1 MSSREI
7 EEQRNKIRQENNP
20 GVSSEGVVGAA
31 VALAATTALFYR
43 FGGAKYLSNGLNGG
57 LKIAKDLKR
66 ISDSRLS
73 GQVTYKDVK
82 NFYKDTTKAWYK
94 RKDEV
99 NKTPITLD
107 TTNRKNLFGFI
118 ETLKTLNQEKQ
129 KIVHKEFINQYYID
143 PAKKQFDEIFG
154 EYSTLEKSTKSKFE
168 QYLKDMSYAF
178 GNIEAMTRV
187 KYKHKFNTVKEQEK
201 TDEID
206 KFLKSRYDNSEE
218 RDAFRN
224 QTYINVDSQLKKLK
238 EKSVQINNLE
248 EQFLAKSNDF
258 VQKLIDSTTNTRAAT
273 VQDLL
278 DNKDKIQDQIIYSKN
293 KNRNFISS
301 MLKEV
306 DELRQNIREKQGVE
320 AEQRFLRLNPDK
332 VNLRVDGDGNL
343 YSTAPINE
351 FKQTLLNVGAN
362 TLPGKILRLR
372 SFEQKSKT
380 PNFLFMQK
388 GSFDPYLAANLN
400 TSDNNKT
407 LDASYYQLGNK
418 IYKSTNNDIQEVQVD
433 FSNHLVSGV
442 YGAEHK
448 LINSLTGN
456 NKYKK
461 SNNKIFRFLDVFQD
475 REEYSGNI
483 INKIKSIGNK
493 DNNHNWRGNKYNE
506 LFNPSEEQKEEL
518 LNAYNTDDSLDSY
531 NYAIKYSEKY
541 KALNAFFK
549 KNVYDVTRKTIN
561 EIADSSKNKES
572 KTLLNILANTNDD
585 EILNKL
591 LKYKQDN
598 KLQLINENL
607 IKLIDNIFK
616 DKNKELDKI
625 NLKTDRE
632 NTNLST
638 SVFDVF
644 NFNPNHEAE
653 DFSKRLKVE
662 ILKEAF
668 LQESKK
674 NDNKFDFSNIFD
686 LFKNVTNKEERQRVE
701 QLGSYGIFEF
711 KTGINSARKDRNKQ
725 ELWGE
730 ISRVNYILSSS
741 VDETDKKVRKNLQD
755 IVSSRVNKYEV
766 IQNIE
771 DDDVVPSE
779 EMPEWIHIG
788 DTIGP
793 MQIIKNLNNFTK
805 TKNSIHKGIMQF
817 SAGYD
822 RPEDITTATLQTYFL
837 AHRLSD
843 SMNILGLGFSNDSL
857 KSLPSLLFNIG
868 AKRILPAAIAGTYLE
883 WTDDTSQEL
892 TGTSVSGAMA
902 NGLANIDLAA
912 RKASDFTGLTDWLK
926 KEKQINPIM
935 QYWGDHNEF
944 MSYDERKKWYESGYD
959 PVRKGAWWTFGG
971 VAEARGG
978 EISYWQPSYAR
989 RINSDYEDKSLYDGY
1004 FDKWSHS
1011 LLPTPSNPFS
1021 PIAGLLDPYWLEKK
1035 HALDRPYPIS
1045 GPMFAEGTPWGAIL
1059 NPTLGRIIKP
1069 QKELYPERLNN
1080 GIDLKVMLHQ
1090 MNDYIKNKAENL
1102 SGQNTFVVNG
1112 NNIDSINYTLYNT
1125 LSDNQYIS
1133 SINIHNVGN
1142 NKTFITTGLATKKSG
1157 SIPTYHRNYTNSN
1170 SQYGTNHTSVIYDGI
1185 DTTIKPLNDFN
1196 VNIEQEKTIGYKQ
1209 ALKQALIGEKDFYQ
1223 TRGTI
1228 LQDDNGNLGIVASNY
1243 LKKENY
1249 EFELKDSLAL
1259 DKVINGDPFSIKS
1272 NLISAVHNL
1281 NPFETI
1287 KDLNYNIRKQVY
1299 IKQNRKNDFKVD
1311 DSSGI
1316 VGYDEQGVVS
1326 PEKLKTFSPTQ
1337 SMEILD
1343 DSYQIDALLH
1353 AQKGAGFVQDAKTS
1367 LRLATGIYGY
1377 MANELTGFGNN
1388 TIKQM
1393 ASSSDMTSFSRTFW
1407 DANIGGAG
1415 GDVMEIVRRF
1425 IPDFKRGNRIN
1436 PLLNTMPDWLPDR
1449 FHFGDPYT
1457 GIQKGEMRLPGK
1469 GYESLNQLHPDIYGR
1484 YGALDRFKILADV
1497 APFSPEFKLWKN
1509 IAEQTVKDP
1518 NLISE
1523 MDETMERVHQQ
1534 GKKHD
1539 FYNYG
1544 VVGKD
1549 VDYQNIV
1556 VSEVLGYG
1564 KFKSGDTIYKLAG
1577 VTVKGNNNESAQDV
1591 LGKYIH
1597 PGDSITIAVD
1607 KNKYTGTNADKDH
1620 TINAAVF
1627 SGNHVNIAE
1636 LMVKNGDAKERTGDI
1651 SSAATLPNYTAFQQL
1666 LGYGSELIAHMD
1678 LPWISDQFLRV
1689 RSPLESYS
1697 AEQVYG
1703 TPYQSWDHPINTF
1716 LLPAIERAIH
1726 EPSYMPKAIYELA
1739 KDKNNN
1745 RLPKKLIDASFLFA
1759 DRGAFIGAATTS
1771 LIYPKNGSKIMG
1783 VAKLS
1788 SELINIARFVSGG
1801 DSYIS
1806 EIASGATLGTSVA
1819 KFFEKDWKKG
1829 ALFGAIVSP
1838 IYKTLIGSDS
1848 WIPDRAKKNWDMN
1861 DYFDRLTYI
1870 KYMGLYH
1877 DAAEKAKDE
1886 EGVDVERIERQI
1898 EFRENQRKSIFN
1910 NMDKIKKALN
1920 ITKDSPEKER
1930 LIKLVNSK
1938 ISTLDPQKT
1947 LFEGGEWTQTALIY
1961 KKAAEN
1967 TMTALNPGAD
1977 WSQILTALPTNDREY
1992 FIEFVKEKDPDKRND
2007 ILKTVSPQLRKA
2019 LLISWGKGEKRT
2031 NEEINED
2038 NEKYFKRHF
2047 LPQAPWIGWRP
2058 NIDLKDIQIKTIA
2071 NEGMNLSDFGFYES
2085 QLRDPN
2091 VKAVKA
2097 IPMRMTS
2104 LNISSNLKRVLEGK
2118 GIEDVNV
2125 SVSES
2130 QNGSATDI
2138 ICNFSSYTNLR
2149 GIENMVTY
2157 GLQQML

>member
-1 MSSREI
+1 MSNREI
-7 EEQRNKIRQENNP
+7 EEQRNKIRQKNNP
-20 GVSSEGVVGAA
+20 GVSSEGIVGAA

-43 FGGAKYLSNGLNGG
+43 FGGAKHLSNGLNNG
-57 LKIAKDLKR
+57 LKITKDLKR

-73 GQVTYKDVK
+73 GQVTYKDIK
-82 NFYKDTTKAWYK
+82 NFYKDATESWYK
-94 RKDEV
+94 RKDEI
-99 NKTPITLD
+99 NKKPITLD
-107 TTNRKNLFGFI
+107 TVNKKNLFGFI

-143 PAKKQFDEIFG
+143 PAKKEFEEIFSDH
-154 EYSTLEKSTKSKFE
+154 STLKKSTQSKFQ

-178 GNIEAMTRV
+178 GDIEAMTRI
-187 KYKHKFNTVKEQEK
+187 KYKYKFNSIEEQEK
-201 TDEID
+201 SDEID
-206 KFLKSRYDNSEE
+206 RFLKSRYNNSEE

-224 QTYINVDSQLKKLK
+224 QIYANVDNQLKKIK
-238 EKSVQINNLE
+238 EKSTQIDNLE
-248 EQFLAKSNDF
+248 EQFLVKSNDF

-278 DNKDKIQDQIIYSKN
+278 NNKDKIQDQIIYSRN
-293 KNRNFISS
+293 KNRNHMSS
-301 MLKEV
+301 ILTEV
-306 DELRQNIREKQGVE
+306 DELRKSIREKQGVE
-320 AEQRFLRLNPDK
+320 AEQRFLKLNPDS

-351 FKQTLLNVGAN
+351 FKQKLLNIGAD

-380 PNFLFMQK
+380 PNFLFIQK
-388 GSFDPYLAANLN
+388 GSFDPYLAANFN
-400 TSDNNKT
+400 TSDNNKV
-407 LDASYYQLGNK
+407 LDNSYYQLGNK
-418 IYKSTNNDIQEVQVD
+418 IYKSNKNDIQEIQTN
-433 FSNHLVSGV
+433 FNNHLVSGI
-442 YGAEHK
+442 YGTEHK
-448 LINSLTGN
+448 LINSLMGN

-475 REEYSGNI
+475 REEYSGHI
-483 INKIKSIGNK
+483 IKKIKSINEK
-493 DNNHNWRGNKYNE
+493 DNNPNWRGNKYNE
-506 LFNPSEEQKEEL
+506 LFNPSEAQKEEL
-518 LNAYNTDDSLDSY
+518 LNAYNTKDSLDSY

-541 KALNAFFK
+541 RELNLFFK

-561 EIADSSKNKES
+561 EIANSSKNKES
-572 KTLLNILANTNDD
+572 KALLNILANTNDD

-607 IKLIDNIFK
+607 VTLINNIFK
-616 DKNKELDKI
+616 NTNKELDKI

-644 NFNPNHEAE
+644 NFIPNHEAE
-653 DFSKRLKVE
+653 NFSKRLKTE
-662 ILKEAF
+662 ILKEIF

-674 NDNKFDFSNIFD
+674 NNNKFDFVNVFD
-686 LFKNVTNKEERQRVE
+686 LFKNISNQEERQRAE

-711 KTGINSARKDRNKQ
+711 KTGINSIEKDRNRQ
-725 ELWGE
+725 ELWAE

-741 VDETDKKVRKNLQD
+741 KDKTDELVRKNLYD
-755 IVSSRVNKYEV
+755 IVSSKINKYEV
-766 IQNIE
+766 IQHIE
-771 DDDVVPSE
+771 DNDIVASQ

-788 DTIGP
+788 DSIGP
-793 MQIIKNLNNFTK
+793 MQIIKNLNDFTK
-805 TKNSIHKGIMQF
+805 SKNTMHKGIMQL

-822 RPEDITTATLQTYFL
+822 RPEDMTTATLQTYFL
-837 AHRLSD
+837 AHRLSE
-843 SMNILGLGFSNDSL
+843 SMNVLGLGFSNDSL

-892 TGTSVSGAMA
+892 TGTSISGAMA
-902 NGLANIDLAA
+902 NGLANVDLAT
-912 RKASDFTGLTDWLK
+912 RKILDSTGLTDWLK

-1011 LLPTPSNPFS
+1011 LLPTPINPFS
-1021 PIAGLLDPYWLEKK
+1021 PIAALLDPYWLEKK
-1035 HALDRPYPIS
+1035 HSLDRPYPIS
-1045 GPMFAEGTPWGAIL
+1045 GPMFAEGTPWGIIL
-1059 NPTLGRIIKP
+1059 NPTIGKIFKP

-1080 GIDLKVMLHQ
+1080 GIDLKAMLHQ

-1102 SGQNTFVVNG
+1102 SGQNTFVVSG
-1112 NNIDSINYTLYNT
+1112 NNIDSVNYTPYNT
-1125 LSDNQYIS
+1125 LSNNQYIS
-1133 SINIHNVGN
+1133 SINIYNIVN
-1142 NKTFITTGLATKKSG
+1142 NKTFITTGLATKKTG
-1157 SIPTYHRNYTNSN
+1157 AIPVSYENNANDNSKYNTNS
-1170 SQYGTNHTSVIYDGI
+1170 TSIISDGI

-1196 VNIEQEKTIGYKQ
+1196 VNIEQEKTIEYKQ
-1209 ALKQALIGEKDFYQ
+1209 ALKQALIGEKDYYQ

-1228 LQDDNGNLGIVASNY
+1228 LQDNNGNLGIVASNY

-1249 EFELKDSLAL
+1249 EFKLEDSLAL
-1259 DKVINGDPFSIKS
+1259 DKVINGDPFSLKS
-1272 NLISAVHNL
+1272 NLISAVKNL
-1281 NPFETI
+1281 KPFETI
-1287 KDLNYNIRKQVY
+1287 KNLNYDIRKQAY
-1299 IKQNRKNDFKVD
+1299 IKQNRQNDFQT
-1311 DSSGI
+1311 DSSEI
-1316 VGYDEQGVVS
+1316 TGYDEQGTIS

-1337 SMEILD
+1337 SMEILN
-1343 DSYQIDALLH
+1343 DSYQIDTLLH
-1353 AQKGAGFVQDAKTS
+1353 AKKGVGFVQDAETS
-1367 LRLATGIYGY
+1367 LRLTAGIYGY
-1377 MANELTGFGNN
+1377 MANKLTGFGDN
-1388 TIKQM
+1388 TKKQI

-1425 IPDFKRGNRIN
+1425 IPDFKRENRIN
-1436 PLLNTMPDWLPDR
+1436 PLLNTMPDWLPER
-1449 FHFGDPYT
+1449 FNYGDPYT
-1457 GIQKGEMRLPGK
+1457 LLPKGEMRLPGK
-1469 GYESLNQLHPDIYGR
+1469 GYESLNDLHPDAYGR
-1484 YGALDRFKILADV
+1484 YGAFDRFKILADV
-1497 APFSPEFKLWKN
+1497 APFSPEFKIWKK

-1518 NLISE
+1518 DLISE

-1544 VVGKD
+1544 VIGKD

-1564 KFKSGDTIYKLAG
+1564 KFKSGDITYKLAG
-1577 VTVKGNNNESAQDV
+1577 VTVNGNNNESAQDI

-1597 PGDSITIAVD
+1597 PGDSITIAID
-1607 KNKYTGTNADKDH
+1607 KNKYTGINGDKDH
-1620 TINAAVF
+1620 TVNATVF
-1627 SGNHVNIAE
+1627 SGNHVNVAE
-1636 LMVKNGDAKERTGDI
+1636 LMIKNGDAKERKGDI

-1689 RSPLESYS
+1689 RSPLESYN

-1703 TPYQSWDHPINTF
+1703 TPYQSWEHPINTF

-1739 KDKNNN
+1739 KNKNNN
-1745 RLPKKLIDASFLFA
+1745 KVPKKLIDASFLFA

-1771 LIYPKNGSKIMG
+1771 LIYPKNGSKIMS

-1788 SELINIARFVSGG
+1788 SEAINVARFLSGG
-1801 DSYIS
+1801 DSYFD
-1806 EIASGATLGTSVA
+1806 EIISGATLGTTVA

-1829 ALFGAIVSP
+1829 ALFGAIISP
-1838 IYKTLIGSDS
+1838 TYKTLIGSDS
-1848 WIPDRAKKNWDMN
+1848 WIPDRTKKNWNMN
-1861 DYFDRLTYI
+1861 EYFDRLTYI

-1877 DAAEKAKDE
+1877 DAAKKAKDE
-1886 EGVDVERIERQI
+1886 EGIDVEKIERQI
-1898 EFRENQRKSIFN
+1898 EFRENQRKSIFS

-1938 ISTLDPQKT
+1938 MSTLDPQKT
-1947 LFEGGEWTQTALIY
+1947 IFEGGEWTQTALIY

-1967 TMTALNPGAD
+1967 TITALNPGAD

-1992 FIEFVKEKDPDKRND
+1992 FIEFVKEKDPDKRDD
-2007 ILKTVSPQLRKA
+2007 ILKTVSPQLKKA

-2031 NEEINED
+2031 DDEINND
-2038 NEKYFKRHF
+2038 NEKYFKQHF

-2097 IPMRMTS
+2097 VPIRMTS
-2104 LNISSNLKRVLEGK
+2104 LNISSNLKRILDGK
-2118 GIEDVNV
+2118 GIENVNV

-2130 QNGSATDI
+2130 QNGSATDV
-2138 ICNFSSYTNLR
+2138 ICNFLSYTNLK
-2149 GIENMVTY
+2149 GIENMIGY
-2157 GLQQML
+2157 GLQQMF